1 MKKGLTAL
9 IIIFLVGSLYAFDYE
24 EKISKTFVLS
34 HSGAFELSNIN
45 GNITATTHSRESVLV
60 DILKSA
66 DSKREAD
73 KVEIVFDHDS
83 ERLEIYVKK
92 HCKRCNV
99 RVDFVV
105 KIPEKLRST
114 KLKSVNGK
122 VNAKGEYSHL
132 KAKSVN
138 GRLDFRGAATDSSF
152 SAINGKILVSFT
164 EKLAGDLS
172 LNSVNGSINLELDPD
187 SSFQVRGSTL
197 NGSIKCDF
205 PVSLDSGIVGSK
217 ISGSVN
223 EGRFKVKAKTI
234 NGGIRILKI

>member
-1 MKKGLTAL
+1 MTPRIRK
-9 IIIFLVGSLYAFDYE
+9 
-24 EKISKTFVLS
+24 
-34 HSGAFELSNIN
+34 
-45 GNITATTHSRESVLV
+45 
-60 DILKSA
+60 
-66 DSKREAD
+66 
-73 KVEIVFDHDS
+73 
-83 ERLEIYVKK
+83 
-92 HCKRCNV
+92 
-99 RVDFVV
+99 
-105 KIPEKLRST
+105 
-114 KLKSVNGK
+114 NGK